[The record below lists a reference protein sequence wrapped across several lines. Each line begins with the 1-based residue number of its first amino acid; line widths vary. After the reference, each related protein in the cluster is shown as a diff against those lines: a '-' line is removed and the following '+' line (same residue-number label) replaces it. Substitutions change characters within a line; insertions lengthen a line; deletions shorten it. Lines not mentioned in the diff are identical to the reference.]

1 MPTFKV
7 GFLTITIIDIIDIV
21 LVTWIFFKVYQ
32 YFKETRAGQML
43 IGLIILLI
51 SSFIF
56 NTEISSNMATTAMLL
71 PIMIPL
77 SEVIGVHPYLLL
89 VSTTLAASCAF
100 MLPVATPPN
109 AVVFGSK
116 LLTIRDM
123 VKAGF

>member
-56 NTEISSNMATTAMLL
+56 NSSSFSNDVSFILL
-71 PIMIPL
+71 I
-77 SEVIGVHPYLLL
+77 
-89 VSTTLAASCAF
+89 
-100 MLPVATPPN
+100 
-109 AVVFGSK
+109 
-116 LLTIRDM
+116 
-123 VKAGF
+123 